1 MSSVATPLQRFAALS
16 LLVAVVGGGYL
27 LVFAPAWEYILGA
40 RNQIEDQRVLLGR
53 LSMAPNRNAY
63 VADLQRA
70 VDAVPLSRLVLKG
83 DTEAIQLA
91 GLQAMVGDAAS
102 KQGIRVAS
110 ARALPASERDGVRL
124 IGLRFDVR
132 GDLAA
137 LQALL
142 HRIESM
148 EPSLLVD
155 GLQIRGGNTSEQAA
169 GARAALL
176 DGSISVYGAQAPR
189 KG

>member
-1 MSSVATPLQRFAALS
+1 MNALSKPVQRFAAVS
-16 LLVAVVGGGYL
+16 LLVAALFAGYAVVA
-27 LVFAPAWEYILGA
+27 VPAWDQAIGA
-40 RNQIEDQRVLLGR
+40 RERIEEQREALGR
-53 LSMAPNRNAY
+53 FT
-63 VADLQRA
+63 VAAGRGAQAAELQRRVNA
-70 VDAVPLSRLVLKG
+70 APLSRLVLKG

-91 GLQAMVGDAAS
+91 GLQAMVGEAAS

-110 ARALPASERDGVRL
+110 ARALPPSERDGVRL

-155 GLQIRGGNTSEQAA
+155 GLQFRSGGASEPTAA
-169 GARAALL
+169 ARAALL
-176 DGSISVYGAQAPR
+176 DGSISVYGALAPK